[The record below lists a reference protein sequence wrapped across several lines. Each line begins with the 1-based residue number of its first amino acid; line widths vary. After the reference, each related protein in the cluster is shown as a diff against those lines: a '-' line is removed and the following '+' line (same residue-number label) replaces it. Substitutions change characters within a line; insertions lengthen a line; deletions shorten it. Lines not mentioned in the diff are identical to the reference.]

1 MTFRIDGPW
10 VLAISQLLVPWEGQ
24 SDLSGGGL
32 TVACWASD
40 RVPAVLA
47 FQAACGLSPSPRETV
62 PSRITLLSS
71 LPAHRAGFLLCP
83 SQPEHPSVS
92 STKILNAPSMLSG
105 TFGVI

>member
-1 MTFRIDGPW
+1 MTFRIDDPW

-24 SDLSGGGL
+24 SNLSGRGL
-32 TVACWASD
+32 TVDCWASES
-40 RVPAVLA
+40 VPAVLA
-47 FQAACGLSPSPRETV
+47 FQVACGLSPSPRETV

-92 STKILNAPSMLSG
+92 SAKILNAPSMLSG